1 MATKPGSYRSE
12 NENEQHVKKSDTVS
26 KEREEKRENEKRDML
41 SSCGERT
48 GIEAEDSDKNPA
60 DCTKWAIWTGVG
72 RG

>member
-12 NENEQHVKKSDTVS
+12 NENEQHVKRSDTVS
-26 KEREEKRENEKRDML
+26 KEREEKRENKKRDML
-41 SSCGERT
+41 SSWGNEP
-48 GIEAEDSDKNPA
+48 EDSDKNHV